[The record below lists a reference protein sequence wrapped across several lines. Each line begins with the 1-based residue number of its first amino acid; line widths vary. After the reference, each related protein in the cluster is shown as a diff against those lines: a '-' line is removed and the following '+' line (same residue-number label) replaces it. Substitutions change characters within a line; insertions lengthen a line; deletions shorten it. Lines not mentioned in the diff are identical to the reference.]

1 MKKLMVGL
9 VTGVL
14 LVAAVAPPAHAAD
27 RGDDLIDESTQHAA
41 QVLEQAESAAD
52 PVPGDPA
59 AAGAAERRAGQDE
72 ALPEAAFAD
81 EGVEANPTASD
92 FTPGNLI
99 ANANFYD
106 SAAMSE
112 SQIQSFLQQMVGSCV
127 TSLCLANLKM
137 TTPDRTWSYGTCA
150 PYAGAANE
158 SAARIIFKVQA
169 ACGLSAKVILVTLQK
184 EQSLLTNPAP
194 TPDILQKAMGY
205 GCPDTAECDSTYY
218 GFFNQ
223 VYAAARQLTWYGNLG
238 GSFTWLKIGQP
249 NYVLFH
255 PDADRCGGSNVTIA
269 NSATAALY
277 YYTPYQPN
285 SAALA
290 DLYGS
295 GDSCSSYG
303 NRNFWRMYSDWFGDP
318 RDALVLS
325 TKRLQ
330 GIDRYATAV
339 AISKASYPAAGVPVV
354 YIASGTE
361 FADALAAAP
370 AAAHRG
376 GPMLLSATE
385 ALPDVTA
392 AEIRRLAPQLI
403 VVVGGVGAVGA
414 SVMEALLQIAPTDRI
429 GGTDRYDT
437 SRKIIADA
445 FDSVDAAYLA
455 TGRDF
460 PDGLSAGAA
469 AGAIGAPV
477 VLVDGLGSSVDGE
490 TLALLQDMGVTEVRI
505 AGGSGVISSGIE
517 SSLDAASITV
527 ERLAGADR
535 YATSVAINTAAFP
548 TAVNA
553 YIATGAAFPDALT
566 GAAAAGAA
574 GDPLYLAAQPCVPG
588 GVRSAALDQGVTSL
602 TLLGGPGVLSD
613 AVGRLQP
620 C

>member
-9 VTGVL
+9 VAGVL
-14 LVAAVAPPAHAAD
+14 LVGSIALPAHAAD
-27 RGDDLIDESTQHAA
+27 GGDDLIDESTQHAA

-52 PVPGDPA
+52 PAPGDAA
-59 AAGAAERRAGQDE
+59 AAGAAEHRADEDE
-72 ALPEAAFAD
+72 ALLEAVFAD

-99 ANANFYD
+99 ADANFYD

-112 SQIQSFLQQMVGSCV
+112 SQIQSFLQQMVGTCAN
-127 TSLCLANLKM
+127 SLCLANLKM
-137 TTPDRTWSYGTCA
+137 TTPNRTWSYGTCA
-150 PYAGAANE
+150 PYVGAASE

-169 ACGLSAKVILVTLQK
+169 ACKLSAKVILVTLQK

-194 TPDILQKAMGY
+194 TLDILRKAMGY
-205 GCPDTAECDSTYY
+205 GCPDTAACDSTYY

-223 VYAAARQLTWYGNLG
+223 VYAAARQLTWYNNPG
-238 GSFTWLKIGQP
+238 GSFTWYKVGQP

-255 PDADRCGGSNVTIA
+255 PDDDRCGGSNVTIA
-269 NSATAALY
+269 NKATAALY

-285 SAALA
+285 AAALV
-290 DLYGS
+290 DLYGT

-318 RDALVLS
+318 RQAVVFS

-330 GIDRYATAV
+330 GVDRYATAV
-339 AISKASYPAAGVPVV
+339 AISKASYPTGGVPVV

-376 GPMLLSATE
+376 GPMLLSATD

-403 VVVGGVGAVGA
+403 VVVGGDGAVGA
-414 SVMEALLQIAPTDRI
+414 SVMKMLTQIAPTERI

-445 FDSVDAAYLA
+445 FGSAGTAYLA

-477 VLVDGLGSSVDGE
+477 VLVDGLGSSVDAA
-490 TLALLQDMGVTEVRI
+490 TLALLQSKGITEVRI

-517 SSLDAASITV
+517 SSLRAASITV
-527 ERLAGADR
+527 KRFAGADR

-548 TAVNA
+548 TSANA

-574 GDPLYLAAQPCVPG
+574 GDPLYLAAQSCVPG
-588 GVRSAALDQGVTSL
+588 GVRSAALAQGVTSL
-602 TLLGGPGVLSD
+602 TLLGGPGVLAD